1 MDRFKLRERVVRLPR
16 CGFADM
22 LSWSVNAD
30 AGVLLYRNN
39 DLGNFFT
46 APGRLT
52 EYLAC
57 GLPVIG
63 TNHTGLE
70 NLILRYDL
78 GVAVDSAKPRRI
90 ADGLLELE
98 AATRQGRYCANRG
111 KFLERFAFD
120 LWEPA
125 IVEAFN
131 ALLEPR
137 RRDSTSRPAF
147 PWLPNP

>member
-1 MDRFKLRERVVRLPR
+1 
-16 CGFADM
+16 M
-22 LSWSVNAD
+22 LAWSVNAD
-30 AGVLLYRNN
+30 AGMLLYRNN

-57 GLPVIG
+57 GLPVLA
-63 TNHTGLE
+63 THHTGLE
-70 NLILRYDL
+70 NLLMRYDL

-98 AATRQGRYCANRG
+98 AATKQGRYRANRG

-120 LWEPA
+120 LWEPT
-125 IVEAFN
+125 IVQAFN
-131 ALLEPR
+131 ALLEPGR
-137 RRDSTSRPAF
+137 SRATGRPPF